1 MFSERQQ
8 QIINE
13 SILLIDGK
21 GIQGMTIKNLAK
33 AIGISEPGIYRH
45 FDSKTDILIAMLDG
59 FKEMAKMLSEM
70 MEAYNGT
77 AAEKI
82 SFMFT
87 KMIEMFSEEPSM
99 VSVIFS
105 EEIFKNEEVLKNKI
119 IEIVN
124 LHAQTIESI
133 ILKGQLEKN
142 VREDIDEKSLAL
154 LAMGSLR
161 LLVKK
166 WDLQNHSFN
175 LTTEGNKMIR
185 VITKVI
191 GT

>member
-45 FDSKTDILIAMLDG
+45 FDSKTDILIAILDG

-70 MEAYNGT
+70 MGTYNGT

-87 KMIEMFSEEPSM
+87 KMIEMFSETPSM

-105 EEIFKNEEVLKNKI
+105 EEIFKNEDVLKNKI

-124 LHAQTIESI
+124 IHAQTIESI

-142 VREDIDEKSLAL
+142 VRKDIDEKSLAL

-166 WDLQNHSFN
+166 WDLNKHNFDLS
-175 LTTEGNKMIR
+175 LEGNKLIS
-185 VITKVI
+185 VLTKVI
-191 GT
+191 GS

>member
-1 MFSERQQ
+1 MLSERQQ

-13 SILLIDGK
+13 SIILIDGK
-21 GIQGMTIKNLAK
+21 GIQGLTIKNLAK

-45 FDSKTDILIAMLDG
+45 FDSKTDILIAILDG
-59 FKEMAKMLSEM
+59 FKEMANMLSEM
-70 MEAYNGT
+70 MGTYNGT

-82 SFMFT
+82 SFMFSR
-87 KMIEMFSEEPSM
+87 MIETFSEEPSM

-133 ILKGQLEKN
+133 ILKGQQEKN

-175 LTTEGNKMIR
+175 LTTEGNKMIG

-191 GT
+191 GN

>member
-1 MFSERQQ
+1 MLSERQQ
-8 QIINE
+8 QIIEE

-33 AIGISEPGIYRH
+33 AISISEPGIYRH
-45 FDSKTDILIAMLDG
+45 FDSKTDILIAILDG
-59 FKEMAKMLSEM
+59 FKEMATMLSEM
-70 MEAYNGT
+70 MDTYDGT
-77 AAEKI
+77 ASEKI

-87 KMIEMFSEEPSM
+87 KMIEMFSETPSM

-105 EEIFKNEEVLKNKI
+105 EEIFKNEDVLKNKI

-142 VREDIDEKSLAL
+142 VRVDIDEKSLAL
-154 LAMGSLR
+154 LAMGALR

-166 WDLQNHSFN
+166 WDLNSHTFD
-175 LTTEGNKMIR
+175 LRVEGNKLIS
-185 VITKVI
+185 VLTKVI
-191 GT
+191 GN